1 MLLDV
6 ENELILLRHFK
17 QMLGLFFFEEADGEK
32 DQAHF
37 GKKN

>member
-1 MLLDV
+1 MLKMSWF
-6 ENELILLRHFK
+6 LLGHYK
-17 QMLGLFFFEEADGEK
+17 QMLGPFLFEEADGEK